1 MRSLNRRLLLLLLL
15 LLSASGVLAGRLT
28 LDERRIPLQGQDNFR
43 DLGGYVS
50 DDGRR
55 LKTGVFY
62 RSGALHAL
70 TDSDLELLTKLGIK
84 TVIELR
90 SAREVESIGRDRLP
104 EKVKPVVLP
113 LSVAAFDQPVQE
125 AIEGGNIAL
134 IPPDLHQQLARSLIR
149 DYSAELR
156 QVLELALDPANQPVV
171 IHCDDGGLRTGVVSM
186 LLLVA
191 MGVPMDTIK
200 TDFLLTN
207 IYRETAIRLQMNDV
221 LTRIAMKSG
230 QAPGLTSGS
239 VESLFFLQERD
250 LEAAVEEA
258 SRRHG
263 SVEGYLLR
271 GLKLPG
277 SQIEQWRSSLME

>member
-1 MRSLNRRLLLLLLL
+1 MGSLTRVFLLLLLLPL
-15 LLSASGVLAGRLT
+15 AAGVLAARLN

-43 DLGGYVS
+43 DLGGYAS

-62 RSGALHAL
+62 RSGALHGL
-70 TDSDLELLTKLGIK
+70 SDSDLEQLSKLGIK

-90 SAREVESIGRDRLP
+90 SAREVENVGRDRLP
-104 EKVKPVVLP
+104 AAVKPVVIP
-113 LSVAAFDQPVQE
+113 ISVAAFEQPVQE
-125 AIEGGNIAL
+125 AIDGGNIAL
-134 IPPDLHQQLARSLIR
+134 IPPDLHQQLARGLIR
-149 DYSAELR
+149 DNSAELG
-156 QVLELALDPANQPVV
+156 QILEIMLDPANQPVV
-171 IHCDDGGLRTGVVSM
+171 VHCDDGGLRTGVVSM

-258 SRRHG
+258 SRRYG

-277 SQIEQWRSSLME
+277 SQIEQWRNTLME